1 MCAMKALLL
10 LLVLVAPSAAQ
21 SITEALAVISEN
33 ATLSAHLDA
42 ALGKDVLGRISLLQ
56 ADFAFAVNYAIQQ
69 KRIIVWGNYT
79 EVWDL
84 PGCFDCV
91 LRTGAEETLCRIFK
105 KRMTDIEAA
114 VSLVVSAAAENQAE
128 LWEFQE
134 SMLSTLRINRVKLY
148 AMKNRKKNRKKP
160 VSYEG
165 YALVLFGLLY
175 LWEFWDSHQRR
186 YTNKS
191 QQRGWK

>member
-1 MCAMKALLL
+1 MCAMKNLLL
-10 LLVLVAPSAAQ
+10 LLVLIAPSAAQ

-91 LRTGAEETLCRIFK
+91 LLTGAEETLCRILK

-148 AMKNRKKNRKKP
+148 AMKNPKKP
-160 VSYEG
+160 VRYEG
-165 YALVLFGLLY
+165 VALVLHCSLACCTSGNSGRVASAGTSRSSAD
-175 LWEFWDSHQRR
+175 EC
-186 YTNKS
+186 
-191 QQRGWK
+191 